1 MKEKILVLAITIISV
16 LSALVSCSQVPNE
29 ELPIETTVTP
39 ETTEAIPDDPVIN
52 SFYADY
58 VNFSFHP
65 EDDYAYLIALS
76 GTEEREKWERIYVD
90 PEKNEDIL
98 IYYEEGEV
106 YEVFYFGEITTMED
120 GYGYIEQ
127 LHSFRIAS
135 SPREYGGIDYSVSIL
150 RQGFNKN
157 AIRSVSLNSQWKTT
171 DMLMLLAE
179 SREEFTEMAT
189 DYFMSDMEIPQNA
202 TDLQRKTITY
212 RNQRRQLLDGYNED
226 FFKNNDLLMIFNE
239 TGSGS
244 ERYDIIDVTSQDS
257 TLTINI
263 AMTRG
268 SGTCN
273 MAYWIYFISIPKNI
287 TAVTT
292 EYKNACTNL
301 VFYSKSIRYG
311 YLATDIR
318 TKALNYTAEDQPYY
332 TPWIFKAE
340 SDDDLKAIFELIRNP
355 TGIGAFDDDDA
366 KKAYDTL
373 FDNVGKGYFES
384 NALIVIYRAAS
395 SSGDTFKVSSIT
407 TAGDTLTVGI
417 TQTEQGVTEDMS
429 GWLFVVPVHKTALQN
444 ITTYTAE

>member
-1 MKEKILVLAITIISV
+1 MTKKFISAALAFLFIFTA
-16 LSALVSCSQVPNE
+16 LSSCRGTPVEEDAPAL
-29 ELPIETTVTP
+29 TTAP
-39 ETTEAIPDDPVIN
+39 ETTEAGPDDPVIN

-65 EDDYAYLIALS
+65 EDDYAYLIALN

-212 RNQRRQLLDGYNED
+212 RNQRRQLLDGYDED
-226 FFKNNDLLMIFNE
+226 FFKNNDLLMIFLYV
-239 TGSGS
+239 GSGS
-244 ERYDIIDVTSQDS
+244 LRYDVEDISIESGLCDVAVRTTHPD
-257 TLTINI
+257 
-263 AMTRG
+263 
-268 SGTCN
+268 GTCD
-273 MAYWIYFISIPKNI
+273 MESWIICVSIPKEVSAGI
-287 TAVTT
+287 S
-292 EYKNACTNL
+292 EYSVQIL
-301 VFYSKSIRYG
+301 
-311 YLATDIR
+311 
-318 TKALNYTAEDQPYY
+318 PYV
-332 TPWIFKAE
+332 W
-340 SDDDLKAIFELIRNP
+340 N
-355 TGIGAFDDDDA
+355 TG
-366 KKAYDTL
+366 
-373 FDNVGKGYFES
+373 N
-384 NALIVIYRAAS
+384 
-395 SSGDTFKVSSIT
+395 
-407 TAGDTLTVGI
+407 
-417 TQTEQGVTEDMS
+417 
-429 GWLFVVPVHKTALQN
+429 
-444 ITTYTAE
+444 

>member
-52 SFYADY
+52 SFYADRVY
-58 VNFSFHP
+58 YSFDP
-65 EDDYAYLIALS
+65 ENDYAYLIALS
-76 GTEEREKWERIYVD
+76 GTEECEKWERIYVD
-90 PEKNEDIL
+90 PEKNDDIL

-106 YEVFYFGEITTMED
+106 YEVFYFGEITTTDD
-120 GYGYIEQ
+120 GYGYVEQ
-127 LHSFRIAS
+127 LHSFRIMT
-135 SPREYGGIDYSVSIL
+135 SPREYSGINYSVSIL

-244 ERYDIIDVTSQDS
+244 ERYDIIDVTSQDN

-273 MAYWIYFISIPKNI
+273 MASWIYFISIPKNI

-292 EYKNACTNL
+292 EYKNAYTNL

-318 TKALNYTAEDQPYY
+318 TKALNYTGEDQPYY

-340 SDDDLKAIFELIRNP
+340 SDDDLKTIFELIRNP

-395 SSGDTFKVSSIT
+395 SSGDAFKVSSIT

>member
-76 GTEEREKWERIYVD
+76 GTEECEKWERIYVD

-135 SPREYGGIDYSVSIL
+135 SPREYGGIGYSVSIL

-157 AIRSVSLNSQWKTT
+157 AIRSVSINSQEKTT

-189 DYFMSDMEIPQNA
+189 D
-202 TDLQRKTITY
+202 
-212 RNQRRQLLDGYNED
+212 
-226 FFKNNDLLMIFNE
+226 
-239 TGSGS
+239 
-244 ERYDIIDVTSQDS
+244 
-257 TLTINI
+257 
-263 AMTRG
+263 
-268 SGTCN
+268 
-273 MAYWIYFISIPKNI
+273 
-287 TAVTT
+287 
-292 EYKNACTNL
+292 
-301 VFYSKSIRYG
+301 
-311 YLATDIR
+311 
-318 TKALNYTAEDQPYY
+318 
-332 TPWIFKAE
+332 
-340 SDDDLKAIFELIRNP
+340 
-355 TGIGAFDDDDA
+355 
-366 KKAYDTL
+366 
-373 FDNVGKGYFES
+373 
-384 NALIVIYRAAS
+384 
-395 SSGDTFKVSSIT
+395 
-407 TAGDTLTVGI
+407 
-417 TQTEQGVTEDMS
+417 
-429 GWLFVVPVHKTALQN
+429 
-444 ITTYTAE
+444 